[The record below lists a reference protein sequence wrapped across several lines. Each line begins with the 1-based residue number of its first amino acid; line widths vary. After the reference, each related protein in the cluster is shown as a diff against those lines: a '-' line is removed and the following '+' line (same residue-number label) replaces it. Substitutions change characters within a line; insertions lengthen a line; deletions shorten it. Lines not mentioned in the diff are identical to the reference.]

1 MEIEM
6 RVQEVG
12 GGGFERLLNVLQSHK
27 GWSAAPPPALSL
39 DIMHATG
46 VRETIDQ
53 TPGVPAKPSQFLRKQ
68 RGGDLKVPTPS
79 GYDVRFQVSTEQE
92 ASADASPAHLYR
104 HKQRFTFVHK
114 KLFKFELT
122 RVKQG
127 PTHEAALQAD
137 TTFEVEIEFCG
148 QEQEVLAQKGPGYL
162 ADSLLMK
169 AADALHH
176 LVEGGSSNSGPGKRK
191 RSTHGNGPLQE
202 CDEVALADGTEVLL
216 EPSGHGLPPRFS
228 GEMPAALCK
237 WLYSHA
243 EPKEGRVV
251 VMSEPASIGQERY
264 PLFYFVG
271 SVPAS
276 SVRLRD

>member
-1 MEIEM
+1 M
-6 RVQEVG
+6 
-12 GGGFERLLNVLQSHK
+12 
-27 GWSAAPPPALSL
+27 
-39 DIMHATG
+39 
-46 VRETIDQ
+46 
-53 TPGVPAKPSQFLRKQ
+53 
-68 RGGDLKVPTPS
+68 
-79 GYDVRFQVSTEQE
+79 
-92 ASADASPAHLYR
+92 
-104 HKQRFTFVHK
+104 
-114 KLFKFELT
+114 
-122 RVKQG
+122 
-127 PTHEAALQAD
+127 QAD

-176 LVEGGSSNSGPGKRK
+176 LVEGGASNSGPGKRK